1 MGYFGPVKGTKYTKR
16 TRTEREYA
24 TIIQRRKM
32 AHKKWYEKNKE
43 ILCIKLRLK
52 RQKRRTA
59 EMHGTP
65 VPIELPMPHLPVVA
79 QPTPIPTLNLKA
91 RKCKIECKGIP

>member
-1 MGYFGPVKGTKYTKR
+1 MGYFGPLKGTKYSKR

-24 TIIQRRKM
+24 TIMERRKV

-52 RQKRRTA
+52 RQKKRAA
-59 EMHGTP
+59 EIHGTP
-65 VPIELPMPHLPVVA
+65 VPIELTKPDPPEIA
-79 QPTPIPTLNLKA
+79 QPLPIPILNLKE
-91 RKCKIECKGIP
+91 RKCKIECKGLP